1 MLLLLFFA
9 SDKTRQREREK
20 ERKRERVR
28 ERERNEVRITE
39 LEREREIKGEELNCV
54 LKCLGLLKFYLLVSI

>member
-1 MLLLLFFA
+1 M
-9 SDKTRQREREK
+9 
-20 ERKRERVR
+20 R

-54 LKCLGLLKFYLLVSI
+54 LKCLGLGLLKFYLLVSI